1 MGSPLLPPLLW
12 PSPAPPPCPGG
23 SPLAWPP
30 LSVPT
35 PPALAWQIAGPGHTA
50 PWLTQGWP
58 HGGPTYLSERKPGVG
73 VVGTSLRPLVLSRLR
88 PGCAWRGRFLPLPAP
103 QSREVLAK
111 SVLRVCMMPTST
123 WFRMVQEAFR
133 GRATQGSDMNMHLAS
148 PSSSDSWHPT
158 AGTVQSLREGFSF
171 NW

>member
-1 MGSPLLPPLLW
+1 MNTLCACGNSVMGSPLLPLLLW

-35 PPALAWQIAGPGHTA
+35 PPALAWQTAGSGHIA

-73 VVGTSLRPLVLSRLR
+73 VVGTSLRPLVLSQLR

-103 QSREVLAK
+103 QSPRDVNEV
-111 SVLRVCMMPTST
+111 
-123 WFRMVQEAFR
+123 
-133 GRATQGSDMNMHLAS
+133 RAESLHDPGIHVVSDGPGGPSRQGD
-148 PSSSDSWHPT
+148 P
-158 AGTVQSLREGFSF
+158 GI
-171 NW
+171 